1 MPLFKT
7 EEQKHEARQA
17 KEEARQAKEGKEAQ
31 DKYMASPVGQAEAAY
46 KTGQTFF
53 QATIDISKV
62 SGKASEYWGLDST
75 HTKHFD
81 AVDTL
86 GQIEE
91 LGWHLEHVGYV
102 FVQTGEVSRDKMM
115 SSGQITKMNGYVE
128 GVYLFRRSSA
138 PSENHPKQ

>member
-7 EEQKHEARQA
+7 EEQKYEARQA
-17 KEEARQAKEGKEAQ
+17 KEEKEAR
-31 DKYMASPVGQAEAAY
+31 DKYLASPVGQAEAAY
-46 KTGQTFF
+46 KTRQTFF

-62 SGKASEYWGLDST
+62 SGKASEYWGWDST

-102 FVQTGEVSRDKMM
+102 FVQTGEVSRDKLM

-128 GVYLFRRSSA
+128 GVYLFRRSSDQ
-138 PSENHPKQ
+138 SENHPRQ